1 MADTLFNVPGFTRAA
16 TINDDPYWEATID
29 GEYSTVRVTI
39 EPLVKDEDG
48 DTYYS
53 GIGVER
59 KRTDDPGTYH
69 RMRRADWLALAT
81 ICEHAIRRID
91 QLEESDE

>member
-1 MADTLFNVPGFTRAA
+1 MTDTLFNVLGFTRAA
-16 TINDDPYWEATID
+16 TINDDPYWEATIE
-29 GEYSTVRVTI
+29 GNYSTLRATI
-39 EPLVKDEDG
+39 EPLEDEDG
-48 DTYYS
+48 DRWYS

-59 KRTDDPGTYH
+59 KRNDDPGTYH

-91 QLEESDE
+91 QLEESDG

>member
-1 MADTLFNVPGFTRAA
+1 MTDTLFNALGFTRSA

-29 GEYSTVRVTI
+29 GEYSTVRATI
-39 EPLVKDEDG
+39 EPLEDED
-48 DTYYS
+48 DDLWYS

-59 KRTDDPGTYH
+59 KRNDGPGTYH
-69 RMRRADWLALAT
+69 RMRRADWLALST

-91 QLEESDE
+91 QLEGSNE